1 MPLHPEIAR
10 ILASFPHEEPGPLD
24 PAAMRAGEE
33 SQVPALEDRHPVA
46 HVADRVVPTAAGDV
60 PVRVYFDGSDADA
73 ATGAIVYI
81 HGGAYFLGSLNT
93 HDHVARQLA
102 IATGLR
108 VFSVGYRLA
117 PEHPFPAAIDD
128 VTGVVEWILASGQ
141 DAGWDGPVWD
151 GGVLALVGDS
161 SGGTV
166 ATVVASA
173 LHDRGIDRVTHQVL
187 YYPSVDLDLDPQRYP
202 SMVENATGYGMETA
216 GIAPFNQF
224 YFDSGADPQ
233 DPRVS
238 PIKRQDLSGLPPA
251 LILTGEFDP
260 MRDEGEL
267 YGRRLQDAGVRT
279 VVHRYEGAGH
289 GFVQHFSW
297 LPEYGTALAETAAFL
312 KEA

>member
-1 MPLHPEIAR
+1 MALHPEIAR

-24 PAAMRAGEE
+24 PVAMRAGEE
-33 SQVPALEDRHPVA
+33 AQVLAPGERHPVA
-46 HVADRVVPTAAGDV
+46 HVSEQVVPTPGGDV
-60 PVRVYFDGSDADA
+60 PVRTYAETDA

-81 HGGAYFLGSLNT
+81 HGGAYFLGSLDT
-93 HDHVARQLA
+93 HDHIARRLA
-102 IATGLR
+102 TATGLR

-128 VTGVVEWILASGQ
+128 VTGVVEWLLESGEA
-141 DAGWDGPVWD
+141 AGWDGTT
-151 GGVLALVGDS
+151 LALVGDS

-166 ATVVASA
+166 ATVVAA
-173 LHDRGIDRVTHQVL
+173 LLRDRGIDRITHQVL
-187 YYPSVDLDLDPQRYP
+187 YYPSVDLDLDPHRYP
-202 SMVENATGYGMETA
+202 SMIENAVGYGMETA

-224 YFDSGADPQ
+224 YFDSGADPL

-238 PIKRQDLSGLPPA
+238 PMKRTDLSGLPPA

-267 YGRRLQDAGVRT
+267 YGRRLTDAGVPT

-297 LPEYGTALAETAAFL
+297 LPEYGAAFAETASFL
-312 KEA
+312 RGS

>member
-33 SQVPALEDRHPVA
+33 AQVPAHRDRHPVA
-46 HVADRVVPTAAGDV
+46 YVSEQFVSTNGGDV
-60 PVRVYFDGSDADA
+60 PVRVYAESDAP
-73 ATGAIVYI
+73 TGAIVYI
-81 HGGAYFLGSLNT
+81 HGGAYFLGSLDT

-102 IATGLR
+102 TATGLR
-108 VFSVGYRLA
+108 VFSVGYRRA
-117 PEHPFPAAIDD
+117 PEHPFPAAIND
-128 VTGVVEWILASGQ
+128 VTGVVEWLLEEGGAV
-141 DAGWDGPVWD
+141 GWDGTT
-151 GGVLALVGDS
+151 LALIGDS

-173 LHDRGIDRVTHQVL
+173 LHDRGIDRITHQVL
-187 YYPSVDLDLDPQRYP
+187 YYPSVDLDLDPERYP
-202 SMVENATGYGMETA
+202 SMVENATGYGLETA
-216 GIAPFNQF
+216 GIAPFNAF
-224 YFDSGADPQ
+224 YFETGADPL
-233 DPRVS
+233 DHRVS
-238 PIKRQDLSGLPPA
+238 PIKREDLSGLPPA

-267 YGRRLQDAGVRT
+267 YGRLLKDAGVPT

-297 LPEYGTALAETAAFL
+297 LPEYGAAFTETASFL
-312 KEA
+312 KDDAFRRGA

>member
-33 SQVPALEDRHPVA
+33 AQVPAPEDRHPVA
-46 HVADRVVPTAAGDV
+46 HVADRVVPTEAGDV
-60 PVRVYFDGSDADA
+60 PVRVYLDGADADA

-81 HGGAYFLGSLNT
+81 HGGAYFLGSLDT
-93 HDHVARQLA
+93 HDHVARRLA
-102 IATGLR
+102 TATGLR

-128 VTGVVEWILASGQ
+128 VTSVVQWLLANPE
-141 DAGWDGPVWD
+141 DAGWDGST
-151 GGVLALVGDS
+151 LALIGDS
-161 SGGTV
+161 SGGTL
-166 ATVVASA
+166 ATVVASD

-187 YYPSVDLDLDPQRYP
+187 YYPSVDLDLDPERYP
-202 SMVENATGYGMETA
+202 SMIENAVGFGMETA

-233 DPRVS
+233 DPCVS
-238 PIKRQDLSGLPPA
+238 PIKREDLSGLPA
-251 LILTGEFDP
+251 TLILTGEFDP

-267 YGRRLQDAGVRT
+267 YGRRLRDAGVRT

-297 LPEYGTALAETAAFL
+297 LPEYGAAFDETAAFL
-312 KEA
+312 KDA

>member
-10 ILASFPHEEPGPLD
+10 ILASFPHSEPGPLD
-24 PAAMRAGEE
+24 PVAMRAGEE
-33 SQVPALEDRHPVA
+33 AQVPAFEDRHPVA
-46 HVADRVVPTAAGDV
+46 HVADRVVPTPAGDV
-60 PVRVYFDGSDADA
+60 PIRVYSETEA

-93 HDHVARQLA
+93 HDHIARQLA
-102 IATGLR
+102 TATGLR

-128 VTGVVEWILASGQ
+128 VTGVVEWVLASGAS
-141 DAGWDGPVWD
+141 AGWDGTT
-151 GGVLALVGDS
+151 LALVGDS
-161 SGGTV
+161 SGGTL

-187 YYPSVDLDLDPQRYP
+187 YYPSVDLDLDPDRYP
-202 SMVENATGYGMETA
+202 SMVENAVGYGMETA

-224 YFDSGADPQ
+224 YFDGGADPQ

-238 PIKRQDLSGLPPA
+238 PIKRSDLSGLPPA

-267 YGRRLQDAGVRT
+267 YGRRLHDAGVRT

-297 LPEYGTALAETAAFL
+297 LPEYGAAFGETAAFL
-312 KEA
+312 KDV

>member
-10 ILASFPHEEPGPLD
+10 ILASFPHDEPGSLD
-24 PAAMRAGEE
+24 PVAMRAGEE
-33 SQVPALEDRHPVA
+33 AQVPALEERHPVA
-46 HVADRVVPTAAGDV
+46 HVSEQTVQTPAGDI
-60 PVRVYFDGSDADA
+60 PVRVYAHSDAV
-73 ATGAIVYI
+73 TGAIVYI

-102 IATGLR
+102 TATGLR

-128 VTGVVEWILASGQ
+128 VTGVVEWLLENGEA
-141 DAGWDGPVWD
+141 AGWDGTT
-151 GGVLALVGDS
+151 LAIVGDS

-187 YYPSVDLDLDPQRYP
+187 YYPSVDLDLDPARYP
-202 SMVENATGYGMETA
+202 SMVENAVGYGMETA

-224 YFDSGADPQ
+224 YFDSGADPL

-238 PIKRQDLSGLPPA
+238 PIKRSDLKGLPPA

-267 YGRRLQDAGVRT
+267 YGQRLKDAGVPT

-297 LPEYGTALAETAAFL
+297 LPEYGAAFAETAAFV
-312 KEA
+312 KDV

>member
-10 ILASFPHEEPGPLD
+10 VLASFPHDEPDTDDAAPLD

-33 SQVPALEDRHPVA
+33 AQVPALEDRHPVA
-46 HVADRVVPTAAGDV
+46 HVDDRTISTPAGDV
-60 PVRVYFDGSDADA
+60 PVRVYAQSDA

-93 HDHVARQLA
+93 HDHIARQLA

-128 VTGVVEWILASGQ
+128 VTGVVEWLLENGEA
-141 DAGWDGPVWD
+141 AGWD

-173 LHDRGIDRVTHQVL
+173 LHDRGIDRITHQVL
-187 YYPSVDLDLDPQRYP
+187 YYPSVDLDLDPERYP
-202 SMVENATGYGMETA
+202 SMVENAVGYGMETA

-224 YFDSGADPQ
+224 YFDSGADPI

-238 PIKRQDLSGLPPA
+238 PIKRSDLTGLPPA

-267 YGRRLQDAGVRT
+267 YGQRLKDAGVRT
-279 VVHRYEGAGH
+279 VVHRHEGAGH

-297 LPEYGTALAETAAFL
+297 LPEYGAAFAETAAFV
-312 KEA
+312 KDA

>member
-10 ILASFPHEEPGPLD
+10 ILASLPHEEPGPLN

-33 SQVPALEDRHPVA
+33 AQVPPLADRHPVA
-46 HVADRVVPTAAGDV
+46 HVSDRVVPTPAGDV
-60 PVRVYFDGSDADA
+60 PVRVYFDGADADA
-73 ATGAIVYI
+73 ATGAVVYI
-81 HGGAYFLGSLNT
+81 HGGAYFLGSLDT

-102 IATGLR
+102 TATGLR
-108 VFSVGYRLA
+108 VLSVGYRRA
-117 PEHPFPAAIDD
+117 PEHPFPAAIHD
-128 VTGVVEWILASGQ
+128 VTGVVEWILASG
-141 DAGWDGPVWD
+141 ASASWDGTT
-151 GGVLALVGDS
+151 LALVGDS

-173 LHDRGIDRVTHQVL
+173 LHDRGIDRITHQVL
-187 YYPSVDLDLDPQRYP
+187 YYPSVDLDLDPRRYP
-202 SMVENATGYGMETA
+202 SMVENATDYGMETA
-216 GIAPFNQF
+216 GIGPFNQF

-238 PIKRQDLSGLPPA
+238 PIKREYLSGLPPA

-297 LPEYGTALAETAAFL
+297 LPEYGAAFAETAAFL
-312 KEA
+312 QDA